1 MQAGLDEGFAGLIA
15 QWDVD
20 ASNGALFS
28 EDKTLEKLLGRPTAG
43 LDVAVKQALSH

>member
-1 MQAGLDEGFAGLIA
+1 MLDTRYVWGPKSIVFL
-15 QWDVD
+15 D

-43 LDVAVKQALSH
+43 LDVAVKQALAH